1 MVERHKKHRKA
12 ARHAYSKPQGDTVQR
27 VKLPRGKEVIGMVE
41 IRLGMGKSRIR
52 CTDGK
57 TRICRVP
64 GAKKRRLW
72 VRPGDIILI
81 EPWEFGGDSKGN
93 IVYKYKGSQISWLR
107 NKGHLKN
114 LLEQEEF

>member
-1 MVERHKKHRKA
+1 MAERHKKKKKA
-12 ARHAYSKPQGDTVQR
+12 SRHAYSKTAAPTDVR
-27 VKLPRGKEVIGMVE
+27 VRVPREGEVLGIVD

-52 CTDGK
+52 CVDGN

-72 VRPGDIILI
+72 VRPRDVVLVKL
-81 EPWEFGGDSKGN
+81 WEFGGDGKGD
-93 IVYKYKGSQISWLR
+93 IIFKYRDNQVNWLKK
-107 NKGHLKN
+107 NDYLKD